1 MELFY
6 FIFILLIATLY
17 TIDFLVLI
25 LYPETLLNL
34 LIQIVW

>member
-6 FIFILLIATLY
+6 FIFILLITTLY

-34 LIQIVW
+34 LIKIVW